1 VRLAPVWEEE
11 EGGRLGREV
20 SWAGREAEAQWGG
33 GGGRPV
39 GKEKKGC
46 GWAKR
51 PDGLAGSW
59 AVGPKVR
66 KILF

>member
-33 GGGRPV
+33 GGDGTA
-39 GKEKKGC
+39 GWNGKKGY
-46 GWAKR
+46 GWAESL
-51 PDGLAGSW
+51 DGPAGC
-59 AVGPKVR
+59 
-66 KILF
+66 